1 MEPINVLWLMCKESP
16 GPTQTPCKHWVF
28 ATDGYDLK
36 IDIPTAMKFARSIAD
51 QFPGQTLGH
60 MQEATPKTVLIVEDH
75 ELNRMLFHALLQ
87 MRGYNILEAAAPPG
101 PDCDGYPAAWDV
113 RHRSDKMDQGR

>member
-60 MQEATPKTVLIVEDH
+60 MESVILDSGERLRFSAVEK
-75 ELNRMLFHALLQ
+75 LKL
-87 MRGYNILEAAAPPG
+87 Y
-101 PDCDGYPAAWDV
+101 
-113 RHRSDKMDQGR
+113 

>member
-60 MQEATPKTVLIVEDH
+60 MEGRDLRLRRTFKVFGSRKVEVILTP
-75 ELNRMLFHALLQ
+75 
-87 MRGYNILEAAAPPG
+87 
-101 PDCDGYPAAWDV
+101 PAAKVIVDTILDRDV
-113 RHRSDKMDQGR
+113 GRAAVAAR